1 MGIKP
6 KKGLGQHFLRD
17 FAVAQRIAL
26 SVDVLAPAQLL
37 EIGPGEG
44 VLTELL
50 LPKYPQLSV
59 IEIDS
64 ESVDHLRRAYPS
76 LGERLHYDDFLK
88 WTFPVGHW
96 VIIGNFPYNISSQII
111 FRAIEQR
118 SVVDGLVGM
127 FQKEV
132 AERIAA
138 GPGSKTYG
146 ILSVLTQSYFDV
158 EYLFTVDASAFHPPP
173 KVQSGVIRLKPKTD
187 YEPDCDEK
195 FLFSIVKAAFNQRRK
210 MLRNSVKAY
219 LNESNMDAVE
229 PYLTKR
235 PEQLSFQDFAFLAK
249 QLKP

>member
-173 KVQSGVIRLKPKTD
+173 KVQSGVIRLKRKTD

>member
-173 KVQSGVIRLKPKTD
+173 KVQSGVIRLKQS
-187 YEPDCDEK
+187 E
-195 FLFSIVKAAFNQRRK
+195 A
-210 MLRNSVKAY
+210 
-219 LNESNMDAVE
+219 
-229 PYLTKR
+229 KR
-235 PEQLSFQDFAFLAK
+235 S
-249 QLKP
+249 

>member
-173 KVQSGVIRLKPKTD
+173 KVQSGAIRLKRKTD